1 MVNLLQIF
9 KKREIKRCDPLLFPK
24 KKLQPTMVVKARV
37 KYVKN
42 NMTWPFVK
50 GSNKIFCDGLL

>member
-1 MVNLLQIF
+1 M
-9 KKREIKRCDPLLFPK
+9 EIKRCDPLLFPK